1 MEFERVK
8 VDAADTILGCDD
20 MAAELEIVA
29 KWTKQVDFS
38 DDEFEQFVRDQVK
51 DLDIFLHFEKNTMEI
66 RMIELCNR
74 ISGRSMGFFENY

>member
-1 MEFERVK
+1 MGFERVK
-8 VDAADTILGCDD
+8 VDAADTILSCDD

-38 DDEFEQFVRDQVK
+38 DEEFDQFVRDQVK
-51 DLDIFLHFEKNTMEI
+51 NVDMFLHFEKNSMEI

-74 ISGRSMGFFENY
+74 ISGRSMSFF